1 MHPTIR
7 GHLQHS
13 LFPRFYDHARLER
26 RERFPARPCKVL
38 TFLLMHRPA
47 NMIKCPHCQ
56 VEVQPHGLSVHISQW
71 CKAQAMAI
79 ANILKK
85 RQEHVQ
91 EVAMVELEDRCCR
104 G

>member
-1 MHPTIR
+1 MTMQ
-7 GHLQHS
+7 GWNAGSASLQG
-13 LFPRFYDHARLER
+13 L
-26 RERFPARPCKVL
+26 ARPCKVL
-38 TFLLMHRPA
+38 TFLLMHHPA
-47 NMIKCPHCQ
+47 NMIKSPHCQ
-56 VEVQPHGLSVHISQW
+56 VEVQPHGLSVHISRW

-91 EVAMVELEDRCCR
+91 EVAMVELEDRCCQ